1 MSGFESVMWELERD
15 PQLSSA
21 FANLTMFDRPPDR
34 ERLRRKMARATLAV
48 PRLRQRV
55 VTSANPLERPRW
67 VDDPDFDLD
76 RHLRWTTL
84 GGDGDL
90 RELHELAAT
99 LSGQPFDRERPLWEF
114 VTIEGLRGGKAAM
127 LQRLHHTITDGEGGI
142 RLSVQFLDFERDPPD
157 DPATAD
163 DVRTSRGDGAGRADA
178 SPDGAGSLWERARDA
193 VGSLASRSV
202 ESLVEASRNHDD
214 VYLGASPR
222 GSLAL
227 FNTSRAWAALQGRD
241 YVIPDDV
248 KDLAEPSMALTAMP
262 TMISRKPCTP
272 RLNASR

>member
-90 RELHELAAT
+90 RELH
-99 LSGQPFDRERPLWEF
+99 
-114 VTIEGLRGGKAAM
+114 
-127 LQRLHHTITDGEGGI
+127 
-142 RLSVQFLDFERDPPD
+142 
-157 DPATAD
+157 
-163 DVRTSRGDGAGRADA
+163 
-178 SPDGAGSLWERARDA
+178 
-193 VGSLASRSV
+193 
-202 ESLVEASRNHDD
+202 
-214 VYLGASPR
+214 
-222 GSLAL
+222 
-227 FNTSRAWAALQGRD
+227 
-241 YVIPDDV
+241 
-248 KDLAEPSMALTAMP
+248 
-262 TMISRKPCTP
+262 
-272 RLNASR
+272 